1 MKSIKK
7 YVYKFIDT
15 SFNPDR
21 EHEIYVTAENVTV
34 AFADANLD
42 ELYVLYEVKP
52 SEDDVNAE

>member
-1 MKSIKK
+1 MTLKIQQ

-21 EHEIYVTAENVTV
+21 EHEIYVTAENVTA

-42 ELYVLYEVKP
+42 GAYVLYEVKP
-52 SEDDVNAE
+52 AEDSDAE